1 MYHLTTKIKNAK
13 NSSSAAVLAYRV
25 GFNLKDPRDGKMKY
39 PHRAL
44 SEIENHFIINWDN
57 PGRSEGTRSVYQDI
71 IDEIGRTET
80 RCNSRL
86 FREFEIALPK
96 EANDKNSEELVKYFA
111 LHLAIKYN
119 VVAIPAIHSAP
130 DKKTG
135 NRHAHVLVTTRM
147 VQRDRGMV
155 FLGEKNRLMNAPAML
170 NDVRKFWENALNYF
184 YDFMEIKKTVS
195 CDSYE
200 KQKIGKIPTIHE
212 GAYHRRNKGY
222 RWQANQAIHN
232 LNEIA
237 SQGANSPAEVWANVE
252 NMRSDLGR
260 QLEEKGQEISVL
272 QNEIREELEKTKMTP
287 RQKDQSKR
295 LKLIVVKAI
304 SEGGTAIE
312 ITENLKNQLG
322 RGGVGRNVFYRLKKS
337 FPPAGGDDEL
347 QRARDGV
354 GLLALLLEAP
364 SDEALEKL
372 KKCVE
377 GVTQTKPANLVD
389 LNDPFF
395 LEDLREWE
403 IIKTEDDQPPPPGG
417 GGEMRIP

>member
-25 GFNLKDPRDGKMKY
+25 GFNLKDPHDGKMKY
-39 PHRAL
+39 PHRTL
-44 SEIENHFIINWDN
+44 SEIENHFIVNWDN
-57 PGRSEGTRSVYQDI
+57 PGRSKGTKSVYQDI

-119 VVAIPAIHSAP
+119 VVAIPAIHAAP

-135 NRHAHVLVTTRM
+135 NRHAHVLVTTRI

-155 FLGEKNRLMNAPAML
+155 FLGEKNRLMNAPTML

-184 YDFMEIKKTVS
+184 YDAMQIKKTVS

-200 KQKIGKIPTIHE
+200 KQKIGKIPTMHE

-252 NMRSDLGR
+252 NMRFDLGR
-260 QLEEKGQEISVL
+260 QLDGKNQEIAVL
-272 QNEIREELEKTKMTP
+272 QDEIREGLENTKLNS
-287 RQKDQSKR
+287 RQRDQAKR

-304 SEGGTAIE
+304 SEGGTTAE
-312 ITENLKNQLG
+312 ITANVKNRIG
-322 RGGVGRNVFYRLKKS
+322 RGAEDKNAFYKLRKS
-337 FPPAGGDDEL
+337 LPPAGGDDDL
-347 QRARDGV
+347 QRARDAV
-354 GLLALLLEAP
+354 ELLALLFEDP
-364 SDEALEKL
+364 SDETLEKL
-372 KKCVE
+372 KKLAV
-377 GVTQTKPANLVD
+377 GVTQTKPIKSVD

-395 LEDLREWE
+395 IEALREWE
-403 IIKTEDDQPPPPGG
+403 IEIENQGEPEKKPDQQPP
-417 GGEMRIP
+417 R